1 MQQQQWHEIF
11 SVIFIK
17 FLPPYSRVILAAMTA
32 ALKFK
37 EKSVIRQLKQFWKPH
52 FLHIV
57 H

>member
-17 FLPPYSRVILAAMTA
+17 FLPLYSRVILAAMTA